1 MKIFKFGGASVSSA
15 NAIQNAAAIIEMFPG
30 KKGIVV
36 SAMGNT
42 TNELEDLVRSYY
54 NKGAKTDAIFQRI
67 KAYHDAIISD
77 LGLAELDLLQVNKLF
92 RLLEERLLGNPS
104 LNFDYEYDQ
113 LVCYG
118 ELFSTAIFSAYL
130 NKIGIKNQ
138 WLDIRQCLRT
148 DETYREALVDWS
160 WSAMLVNN
168 SFNFQE
174 ADLYVTQGF
183 IGSTTTNQTTTL
195 GREGSDFTAA
205 ILGNLLNADSVTIWK
220 NVPGVLNGDPTDF
233 ADTEKLEELSYKEAI
248 ELAYSGAK
256 VIHPKTIKPLRNKN
270 IPLFVKPFDFP
281 EQAGTVIHN
290 VGHQLD
296 LVPVYILKKHQALV
310 TLSPSDF
317 SFIGIDVLWG
327 VFSLFKTRRIK
338 VNLIQQSA
346 IDLSLCIDEPEVGLE
361 SLVVELRKEFDVR
374 YNTGLVL
381 ATIRFYNDEAL
392 AKMKA
397 GRQLFMEQKSRRTA
411 RLVYK
416 EPLGRII

>member
-15 NAIQNAAAIIEMFPG
+15 DAIQNAAAIIEMFPG
-30 KKGIVV
+30 RKTIVV

-42 TNELEDLVRSYY
+42 TNHLEDLVRSYY
-54 NKGAKTDAIFQRI
+54 NKSVNAGAIFQQI
-67 KAYHDAIISD
+67 KDYHATIISA
-77 LGLAELDLLQVNKLF
+77 LGLDAGDLQQV
-92 RLLEERLLGNPS
+92 ERLFHLLKERLNGNPS

-113 LVCYG
+113 VVCYG
-118 ELFSTAIFSAYL
+118 ELVSTAIFSAFL
-130 NKIGIKNQ
+130 NKKGIKNK
-138 WLDIRQCLRT
+138 WIDIRQCLRT
-148 DETYREALVDWS
+148 DETYREATVDWK
-160 WSAMLVNN
+160 WSEMLVNN
-168 SFNFQE
+168 SFNFQD

-205 ILGNLLNADSVTIWK
+205 ILGNLLGAESVTIWK
-220 NVPGVLNGDPTDF
+220 NVPGVLNADPTDF
-233 ADTEKLEELSYKEAI
+233 AATEKLEELSYKEAI

-281 EQAGTVIHN
+281 EQAGTVIHH
-290 VGHQLD
+290 VDHQLD
-296 LVPVYILKKHQALV
+296 LVPVYILKKQQALV

-317 SFIGIDVLWG
+317 SFIGIDVLFG
-327 VFSLFKTRRIK
+327 VFSLFKKRRIK

-374 YNTGLVL
+374 YNTGLIL
-381 ATIRFYNDEAL
+381 ATIRFYNEEAL
-392 AKMKA
+392 ATLK
-397 GRQLFMEQKSRRTA
+397 GSRQVFMEQKSRRTA
-411 RLVYK
+411 RLVLK
-416 EPLGRII
+416 